1 MAVCRDAG
9 GSAVDCRNRDR
20 YRAVMV
26 TIGRTTIL
34 VRDLDESR
42 DFYRRAFGFRTLFD
56 GEFAP
61 GMRTV
66 HVGPEGQRDPG
77 LWLFVPTN
85 DAERA
90 RIGSQTGGA
99 PTLVIYVEELES
111 LLARLE
117 TSDVRVVKPF
127 TVQGEAKFGHVL
139 DASGNEIVLVEL
151 PTGDQLDVAYKLAE

>member
-1 MAVCRDAG
+1 
-9 GSAVDCRNRDR
+9 
-20 YRAVMV
+20 MV

-34 VRDLDESR
+34 VRDLDEAR
-42 DFYRRAFGFRTLFD
+42 DFYRWSFGFRTLFD

-66 HVGPEGQRDPG
+66 HVGPEGERDPG
-77 LWLFVPTN
+77 LWLFLPTN

-99 PTLVIYVEELES
+99 PTLVMYVDALEQ

-117 TSDVRVVKPF
+117 SSNVGVAKPL
-127 TVQGEAKFGHVL
+127 TVQGDAKFAHVF
-139 DASGNEIVLVEL
+139 DPSGNEIVLAEL
-151 PTGDQLDVAYKLAE
+151 PSAERRDDAYRLVES